1 MRLCLAIALAVA
13 SCHAR
18 VSPPAAS
25 DGDAPLVASTGTSAK
40 SQAGALPEV
49 PSASPAPALALGIA
63 SPFETLSGAVRH
75 RFRKT
80 SLTGDELSRLV
91 LASPELARVGSDIS
105 PFDPGDMQFLVRS
118 KAAREDISFTT
129 LPIVWRPEPG
139 ADLLVLTGR
148 GKAASF
154 VAAWWLLPGGEYR
167 LASSFVMLGEITPV
181 ALAYKR
187 DEPNLWWTTC
197 WQCSGET
204 GHVSLREDR
213 HVVIVQD

>member
-1 MRLCLAIALAVA
+1 MRHRLALALAVA
-13 SCHAR
+13 SCHKAG
-18 VSPPAAS
+18 SPPSAR
-25 DGDAPLVASTGTSAK
+25 DGDAAPVESIATANGLP
-40 SQAGALPEV
+40 GALPEA
-49 PSASPAPALALGIA
+49 PTASSAAASALGIT

-80 SLTGDELSRLV
+80 SLMGDELSRLV
-91 LASPELARVGSDIS
+91 GASPELARVGGDVS
-105 PFDPGDMQFLVRS
+105 PFDPGDMQFLIRS

-129 LPIVWRPEPG
+129 LPIVWRPEAG

-167 LASSFVMLGEITPV
+167 LASSFVMLGEVTPV

-187 DEPNLWWTTC
+187 DEPSLWWTTC
-197 WQCSGET
+197 WQCPGET